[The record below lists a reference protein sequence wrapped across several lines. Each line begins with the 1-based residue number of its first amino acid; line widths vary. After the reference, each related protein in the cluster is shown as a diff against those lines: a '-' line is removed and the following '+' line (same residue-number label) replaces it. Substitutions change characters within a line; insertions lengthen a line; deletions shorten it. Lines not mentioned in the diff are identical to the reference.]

1 MGEII
6 KHEEE
11 QQVPAKV
18 SIDSVPVVRQSNVEI
33 SDFEECIRQ
42 CLYHMR
48 DIVRYKSYR
57 CIYQQNAYFLS
68 RAISNPAGFL
78 TTWKNLCLYEEPG
91 RLAFAQGLLET
102 RIKEYLASY
111 KEKEELLD
119 GYFSVNDLAAE
130 YDEDFKN
137 RAETSL
143 GNLLAAGYF
152 KRIAKYLETILRIV
166 EKKPEV
172 INSANGTTIIH
183 QTAELIQNNNY
194 MSDGSAIHYH
204 QEPAEP
210 TEKAEPAVVSTAVE
224 PCIPHSVLEKLYDI
238 NCQMPSDHKKYYFLN
253 IESISM
259 FYDYWDQR
267 PMPEKVSIA
276 SGGTNRFLYLI
287 RVLYQNHCI
296 RTHDFEEWLKALFKN
311 TEGLSDMPWEEA
323 RKRYATNTVESTK
336 TNDDFKKLLKKA
348 GLSLNSD

>member
-1 MGEII
+1 MDEII
-6 KHEEE
+6 KHDEE
-11 QQVPAKV
+11 QTPIKV
-18 SIDSVPVVRQSNVEI
+18 SLDSVPVVRQSNVEI
-33 SDFEECIRQ
+33 SDFEETLQQ

-48 DIVRYKSYR
+48 DIVRYESYR

-68 RAISNPAGFL
+68 RAISSPNGFL
-78 TTWKNLCLYEEPG
+78 ATWKNLCLYEEPG
-91 RLAFAQGLLET
+91 RLAFAQGLLKT
-102 RIKEYLASY
+102 KVQEYMFSY
-111 KEKEELLD
+111 KEKEEQLD
-119 GYFSVNDLAAE
+119 SYFSVNKLAAE
-130 YDEDFKN
+130 YDEEFKN
-137 RAETSL
+137 RAQTSL
-143 GNLLAAGYF
+143 GNLLVPGYF
-152 KRIAKYLETILRIV
+152 KKIAKSLEPILILL
-166 EKKPEV
+166 EKKPEEVASSHGTV
-172 INSANGTTIIH
+172 IIY
-183 QTAELIQNNNY
+183 QTADLIQTNNY

-210 TEKAEPAVVSTAVE
+210 TEKAEPAVASTAVE